1 MKALAF
7 APSSDQLTGVVEVPV
22 SVGTADVNAEF
33 STTVSVVNPEL
44 AFQQLGLEWKGEE
57 TSLSSERH
65 AFILQQ
71 WDCLTNAE
79 TAELFFRV
87 NAATDG
93 ASPLTGS
100 DLVDL
105 FPESEVACIREG
117 LSEDQF
123 DAMLAATP
131 LESVRTG
138 APAAA
143 CLSPESIASG
153 FLAAAEVVV
162 GGLTGESANCIR
174 EYVLEHPT
182 FLPLL
187 VVYPADTQGM
197 SPNAAREIAEG
208 NRAILA
214 CYNEDE
220 LLRAQELALEALRR

>member
-44 AFQQLGLEWKGEE
+44 EFQQLGLEWKGEE

-87 NAATDG
+87 NAATDS

-117 LSEDQF
+117 LSEEQF

-153 FLAAAEVVV
+153 FLAAEVVV
-162 GGLTGESANCIR
+162 GGLTEGSANCIR

-197 SPNAAREIAEG
+197 SPNAARAIAEG